1 MMRGVFLDKDSVDHD
16 DLDFAALDAA
26 LGHCRYFPETRPEQ
40 VAERIAEADVVI
52 TNKVV
57 LSADHLARAPQLKL
71 VCVAATGTNNVDV
84 AAAAKAG
91 IAVSNVRAYATQS
104 VVEHVFAMV
113 LSLIR
118 HLPAYT
124 RAVAEG
130 RWSDSAH
137 FCLLDFPIT
146 QLHGKRLGIVG
157 YGELGQ
163 AVAHMA
169 RAFGLQVLVAQR
181 PGGEPRPGRV
191 ALSELLSQ
199 VDILTLHCP
208 LSENTRDLIDAAAL
222 AQMQPHSI
230 VINTA
235 RGGIV
240 NEPALAAALREGQI
254 GGACVDVLSEEP
266 PPADHPLLADD
277 LPNLILTP
285 HIAWASVQAR
295 QRCLDEVAANVEAFA
310 ANQARNR
317 VD

>member
-1 MMRGVFLDKDSVDHD
+1 MRGVFLDKDSVDHD
-16 DLDFAALDAA
+16 DLEFTALDAA
-26 LGHCRYFPETRPEQ
+26 LGHCQYFPETRPQQ
-40 VAERIAEADVVI
+40 VAERIAEAEVVI

-57 LSADHLARAPQLKL
+57 LSAEHLGHAPQLKL
-71 VCVAATGTNNVDV
+71 ICVAATGTNNVDL
-84 AAAAKAG
+84 AAAASAG

-104 VVEHVFAMV
+104 VVEHVFAML

-118 HLPAYT
+118 RLPAYT

-157 YGELGQ
+157 YGELGR
-163 AVAHMA
+163 AVANAA
-169 RAFGLQVLVAQR
+169 RAFGLEVLVAER
-181 PGGEPRPGRV
+181 PGSEPRPGRI
-191 ALSELLSQ
+191 ALPVLLSQ

-208 LSENTRDLIDAAAL
+208 LSENTRDLIDADAL
-222 AQMQPHSI
+222 ATMQSHSI
-230 VINTA
+230 LINTA

-240 NEPALAAALREGQI
+240 NEPALAEALRNGQI
-254 GGACVDVLSEEP
+254 GGACIDVLSEEP
-266 PPADHPLLADD
+266 PPRDHPMLADD

-295 QRCLDEVAANVEAFA
+295 QRCLDEVAANVQAFA
-310 ANQARNR
+310 ANQVRNR
-317 VD
+317 VE